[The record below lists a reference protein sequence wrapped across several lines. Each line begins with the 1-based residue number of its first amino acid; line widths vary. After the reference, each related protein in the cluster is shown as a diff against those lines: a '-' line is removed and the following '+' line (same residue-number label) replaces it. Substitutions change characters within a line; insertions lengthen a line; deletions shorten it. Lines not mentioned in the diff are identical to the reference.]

1 MKLLYSEH
9 QRVLILSE
17 IPLTF
22 LVHHP
27 ELGNLPSI
35 LEILIQLPFC
45 LKTFSLDVLPLSVKR
60 ITAKTIL
67 SIEMIAMRS
76 CNNCVKKVGLLA
88 GKI

>member
-1 MKLLYSEH
+1 M
-9 QRVLILSE
+9 SE
-17 IPLTF
+17 IPHTF

-45 LKTFSLDVLPLSVKR
+45 LKTFSPDVLPLSAKS
-60 ITAKTIL
+60 IIAKTIL

-76 CNNCVKKVGLLA
+76 YNNCVEKVRLLA